1 MTDLIYSYPGVKTM
15 EQWKKTS
22 CVLCGNNCGLE
33 LLIENNRIE
42 KIRPDKSNPLSQGYV
57 CRKGLNVAYHQHHAD
72 RINYPLK
79 KVGDSFER
87 ISWDQALEEIAEK
100 LKSIIGEHGP
110 RSFAYMG
117 GLSLGCRFEG
127 AFGKPVMKG
136 LGSQYMYNALAQ
148 ELTGKY
154 WVDGKVFGKQY
165 LNTKPY
171 LEESDM
177 LLAIGWNPMMSHHIP
192 RSRPVMT
199 EFGKNPDKLL
209 VVIDPRR
216 SETARVADMHLPIRP
231 GTDALLLR
239 AMISIILKEGWEDAD
254 FLHRHVSGF
263 EAMKPLFIDF
273 DAATAIRVCELDY
286 NEVWE
291 VSRLFASRKSCLRS
305 DLGLLMTRHST
316 LISYLEEA
324 LLTICGRVG
333 QPGGNIFPLGL
344 FGPGSHSDENDP
356 ETWRTITTNF
366 PAICGLYP
374 PNAMPEEIIS
384 DSPDRLR
391 AIIVSSCNP
400 LRSFADTTAF
410 ENAFQQL
417 ELLVSIE
424 LAMTETAR
432 LANYILPS
440 RTGYEGYGGVF
451 HKTYPKIFFQMR
463 KPVIEPEGEQVEV
476 GQIYTMLAD
485 KLGLIPDVPDTV
497 IQSAENGD
505 RDKFATALKEYLQS
519 NPEAKGKASLIVAKT
534 LGKKLGSGNLA
545 WLWWLLQSMSKSSQD
560 KAARTGFTPGP
571 GMGEELFQSV
581 LDHPEGI
588 WIGENDDTTNLEA
601 LGTDDGRIN
610 LNVPELEDW
619 IKNIDPDL
627 EQKKLAP
634 GTEYPFILSAGRHL
648 DDNANTSMRNPE
660 WNRGR
665 RVCTVAMHPQDAGRL
680 SLIDSQMVVV
690 ATEAGE
696 ISIEAEI
703 TNTIRPGHVI
713 IPHGFGLV
721 HQGKTFG
728 ANVNRLTKNT
738 HRDRIAGTPLHRYVP
753 CRITPMKEGPL

>member
-1 MTDLIYSYPGVKTM
+1 M

-33 LLIENNRIE
+33 LLIESNRIV
-42 KIRPDKSNPLSQGYV
+42 KVKPDKSNPLSQGYV

-127 AFGKPVMKG
+127 AFGKPVMEG

-154 WVDGKVFGKQY
+154 WVDGKVFGKQF

-239 AMISIILKEGWEDAD
+239 AMISIILKEGWEDTD
-254 FLHRHVSGF
+254 FLNQHVSGF
-263 EAMKPLFIDF
+263 DAVKPWFIDF
-273 DAATAIRVCELDY
+273 DAVAAIKVCELDY
-286 NEVWE
+286 NQIWE
-291 VSRLFASRKSCLRS
+291 VCQLFATRKSCIRT

-356 ETWRTITTNF
+356 ETWRTMTTNF

-374 PNAMPEEIIS
+374 PNAMPEEIMS

-424 LAMTETAR
+424 LAMTETAS
-432 LANYILPS
+432 LAHYVLPS
-440 RTGYEGYGGVF
+440 RTGYEGYGGIF

-463 KPVIEPEGEQVEV
+463 KPIIEPEGEQVEV

-485 KLGLIPDVPDTV
+485 KLGLIPDVPDTI
-497 IQSAENGD
+497 IQAAENGD
-505 RDKFATALKEYLQS
+505 REKFGAALKEYLQS
-519 NPEAKGKASLIVAKT
+519 NPEAKSKASLIVAKT

-545 WLWWLLQSMSKSSQD
+545 WLWWLLQSMCKSSRE
-560 KAARTGFTPGP
+560 KAARIGFTPGP
-571 GMGEELFQSV
+571 GMGEKLFQSI

-588 WIGENDDTTNLEA
+588 WIGKNDDTTNLES
-601 LGTDDGRIN
+601 LGTDDGKIH
-610 LNVPELEDW
+610 LDVPELEGW
-619 IKNIDPDL
+619 IKDIHPDL
-627 EQKKLAP
+627 ELKELAP
-634 GTEYPFILSAGRHL
+634 GSEYPLILSAGRHL

-680 SLIDSQMVVV
+680 SLNDGQMVRV

-703 TNTIRPGHVI
+703 TNTVRPGHVI

-721 HQGKTFG
+721 YQGKAFG

-738 HRDRIAGTPLHRYVP
+738 HRDRIAGTPLHRYIP

>member
-1 MTDLIYSYPGVKTM
+1 MGKWD
-15 EQWKKTS
+15 KTS
-22 CVLCGNNCGLE
+22 CVLCGNSCGLE
-33 LLIENNRIE
+33 VLVENNGIV
-42 KIRPDKSNPLSQGYV
+42 KVKPDKDNPLSQGYV
-57 CRKGLNVAYHQHHAD
+57 CRKGLNIAYHQHHAD

-79 KVGDSFER
+79 KAGNSFER

-100 LKSIIGEHGP
+100 LKSIIGEHGS

-117 GLSLGCRFEG
+117 GLSLGCRFES

-199 EFGKNPDKLL
+199 ELGKNPDKLL

-216 SETARVADMHLPIRP
+216 SETAKVADMHLAIRP

-239 AMISIILKEGWEDAD
+239 AMISIILKEGWENAD
-254 FLHRHVSGF
+254 FLNRYVSGF
-263 EAMKPLFIDF
+263 EAVKPWFIDF
-273 DAATAIRVCELDY
+273 DSAAAIKVCELDY
-286 NEVWE
+286 NQVWE
-291 VSRLFASRKSCLRS
+291 VCQLFATRKSCLRT
-305 DLGLLMTRHST
+305 DLGILMTRHST

-356 ETWRTITTNF
+356 ETWRTVTTNF

-374 PNAMPEEIIS
+374 PNAMPEEIMS
-384 DSPDRLR
+384 ESPDRLR

-424 LAMTETAR
+424 LAMTETAS
-432 LANYILPS
+432 LAHYILPS

-463 KPVIEPEGEQVEV
+463 QPIIEPEGEQVEV

-485 KLGLIPDVPDTV
+485 KLGLIPDVPNTV
-497 IQSAENGD
+497 TQAAENGD
-505 RDKFATALKEYLQS
+505 REKFGTALKEYLQS
-519 NPEAKGKASLIVAKT
+519 NPVAKGNASLIVAKT

-545 WLWWLLQSMSKSSQD
+545 WLWWLFQSMPDSSQE
-560 KAARTGFTPGP
+560 KSARMGFTPGP
-571 GMGEELFQSV
+571 GMGEEIFQSI

-588 WIGENDDTTNLEA
+588 WIGENDHTTNLEA
-601 LGTDDGRIN
+601 LGTDDGRVN
-610 LNVPELEDW
+610 LNVPELADW
-619 IKNIDPDL
+619 MKEIEPDV
-627 EQKKLAP
+627 EQEKLTP
-634 GTEYPFILSAGRHL
+634 DSEYPFIMSAGRHI
-648 DDNANTSMRNPE
+648 DENANTSMRDPA
-660 WNRGR
+660 WNKKRKG
-665 RVCTVAMHPQDAGRL
+665 CTVAMHPIDAEQLNLNKG
-680 SLIDSQMVVV
+680 QMVKVT
-690 ATEAGE
+690 TEAGE
-696 ISIEAEI
+696 ETIEVEI
-703 TNTIRPGHVI
+703 TDTARQGHVV

-721 HQGKTFG
+721 YQGKKTG

-738 HRDRIAGTPLHRYVP
+738 HRDHIVGTPLHRFVP
-753 CRITPMKEGPL
+753 CRITPLPLYGP